1 MGLYILPARL
11 KRQFSEIAKILTK
24 KVAYDEN
31 TCAEGAD
38 LAVHKD
44 MIEKLLKKHPNV
56 KDEGKANAIITAY
69 VNKVCAEIL
78 FNTAVFKKDKSG
90 VSAFN
95 KFLAKVEIK

>member
-1 MGLYILPARL
+1 MEHIHWYPGH
-11 KRQFSEIAKILTK
+11 IAKAEK
-24 KVAYDEN
+24 KLKEQVNIVDVVIEVLDARIPMSSTYPD
-31 TCAEGAD
+31 
-38 LAVHKD
+38 
-44 MIEKLLKKHPNV
+44 IEKLLKKHPNV